1 MLDAV
6 ILLEHSG
13 SSHLCSQAFP
23 PLRPSLACCP
33 APSLP
38 SVPLTRRPHSALPGP
53 HASSSCWS
61 PAQLRRRLVPCPW
74 ARPPQALPRTPEG
87 TPGGDVAPWAGR
99 RQPQGHRPASGSS
112 ACPRPRPACQTRPGP
127 VPQPCSGQRSAP
139 RVGGLVTL
147 ACRRPR
153 RRLAPSRVGRSA
165 RASAFPAAPPPHSP
179 GAWGR
184 AWHTGRAQYCVS
196 TIVSLRKRNY
206 FFSQTRNVSSISH

>member
-33 APSLP
+33 APSPP

-99 RQPQGHRPASGSS
+99 RPPQGHRPASGSS
-112 ACPRPRPACQTRPGP
+112 ACPGQGRPVRHARARAPALRRPAVSPASRRARDARVSAAAPAPGALP
-127 VPQPCSGQRSAP
+127 RGPFGPSQCLPCSAASAQ
-139 RVGGLVTL
+139 
-147 ACRRPR
+147 PR
-153 RRLAPSRVGRSA
+153 RLGQGLAHGTCSTLRVNDS
-165 RASAFPAAPPPHSP
+165 
-179 GAWGR
+179 
-184 AWHTGRAQYCVS
+184 
-196 TIVSLRKRNY
+196 
-206 FFSQTRNVSSISH
+206 FFEKKELLF

>member
-112 ACPRPRPACQTRPGP
+112 ARPRPRPACQTRPGP
-127 VPQPCSGQRSAP
+127 VPQPCSAVSPASRRARDARVSAAAPAPGALP
-139 RVGGLVTL
+139 RGPFGPSQCLPCS
-147 ACRRPR
+147 AASAQPR
-153 RRLAPSRVGRSA
+153 RLGQGLAHGTCSTLRVNDS
-165 RASAFPAAPPPHSP
+165 
-179 GAWGR
+179 
-184 AWHTGRAQYCVS
+184 
-196 TIVSLRKRNY
+196 
-206 FFSQTRNVSSISH
+206 FFEKKELLF